1 MTEVVLCKSFY
12 YFFASGDLRGVN
24 GMFSLGVKSVVI
36 EGLKNE
42 FRLRSRLDSHHK

>member
-1 MTEVVLCKSFY
+1 MYPNKCLNKLLY
-12 YFFASGDLRGVN
+12 

-42 FRLRSRLDSHHK
+42 FRLKSILDSHHKHHP